1 MNKLWAVIRREYLA
15 KVQTRAFI
23 ISTILGPVLMAGI
36 FVLPILMDRPS
47 STKRIAVVDAASGN
61 LGQRVVEALSG
72 ARIGSGPDGRPRYEV
87 VGVVGKGHVEQVR
100 DSLIRLTGARD
111 SASSLDGFLVVTDG
125 SLDSARVAYYGVN
138 VGSFKDMS
146 VLENAL
152 EPVYLTERLE
162 RRGVSAD
169 VVADF
174 KAGLNIRGAKVV
186 QGKLTGESGEASFFL
201 SYIMAFVL
209 YIALLLYGIQVMTS
223 VLEEKN
229 SRIMEVLASSLT
241 PFQLLL
247 GKVIGVGAAGV
258 TQLAI
263 WIGAA
268 MFITS
273 NVATILGLFNV
284 PAEAATSVSVPMI
297 STGLLVVFL
306 LFFIVGFFLYAS
318 AYAAIGAMTNSV
330 QEAQQS
336 ATIVNIFIVVG
347 FLSIFSLLSDAGGT
361 TARILSMIPFF
372 APMVMPVRYS
382 VAPLPI
388 TEVALSLALT
398 ILGMLAVVW
407 LAARIYRV
415 GILSYGKKPTLREVG
430 RWLRTG

>member
-15 KVQTRAFI
+15 KVQTRAFVV
-23 ISTILGPVLMAGI
+23 STILGPVLMAGI
-36 FVLPILMDRPS
+36 FVLPVLMDRPS
-47 STKRIAVVDAASGN
+47 SIKRIAVVDAASGN
-61 LGQRVVEALSG
+61 LGQRVVEALKG
-72 ARIGSGPDGRPRYEV
+72 ARTGRGPDGRPRYQI
-87 VGVVGKGHVEQVR
+87 VGVVGKGHVEAVR
-100 DSLIRLTGARD
+100 DSLIRLTGASD
-111 SASSLDGFLVVTDG
+111 SVSDLDGFLIVTDG
-125 SLDSARVAYYGVN
+125 SLDSARVTYYGVN
-138 VGSFKDMS
+138 VGSVKDMS
-146 VLENAL
+146 ILEDAL
-152 EPVYLTERLE
+152 EPAYLSERLE

-169 VVADF
+169 VIADF
-174 KAGLNIRGAKVV
+174 RTGLDIRGAKVV
-186 QGKLTGESGEASFFL
+186 QGGLTGESGEASFFL

-247 GKVIGVGAAGV
+247 GKVVGVGAAGV

-263 WIGAA
+263 WISAA

-273 NVATILGLFNV
+273 NIASILGLFNV
-284 PAEAATSVSVPMI
+284 PPEAATAVSVPVI
-297 STGLLVVFL
+297 GTGLLVVFL

-361 TARILSMIPFF
+361 TARVLSMIPFF
-372 APMVMPVRYS
+372 SPMVMPVRYS
-382 VAPLPI
+382 VSPLPV
-388 TEVALSLALT
+388 TEVAVSLLLT
-398 ILGMLAVVW
+398 ILGLLAVVW

-415 GILSYGKKPTLREVG
+415 GILSYGKKPD
-430 RWLRTG
+430 LRTLARWIRTP